1 MPEAS
6 YGEQVMA
13 ATVISPSLF
22 VEHATRLRAR
32 KLEQIAATLKAETNR
47 QSGPQLAVPA
57 RRDLTAVLRHFRG
70 RLR

>member
-1 MPEAS
+1 MT

-32 KLEQIAATLKAETNR
+32 KLEQIAATLKTENTRKA
-47 QSGPQLAVPA
+47 GPRLAIPA
-57 RRDLTAVLRHFRG
+57 RRDLTTVLRHFRG